1 MKVHTMKILL
11 AEDDVRLSRLIMK
24 MLKKEQFTADWVEDG
39 KAAYDQAA
47 TGNYDVLVL
56 DWMLPGQSGVNVSR
70 TLRDKGYSGA
80 ILILTARDA
89 LEDRVHGLDSGAD
102 DYMVKPFAFEELF
115 ARIRS
120 LSRRNFFPLEKNVIR
135 THDLV
140 IDLSGHIVKKSGKT
154 LMLTRR
160 EYQLLIY
167 LVKNKGRIL
176 TKEMVIGSVWEEA
189 SDVTFNTIEAYVK
202 RLRRKLGLS
211 KKNSYIQTIRGLG
224 YMWVD

>member
-1 MKVHTMKILL
+1 MKILL

-140 IDLSGHIVKKSGKT
+140 IDLSDHIVKKSGKT